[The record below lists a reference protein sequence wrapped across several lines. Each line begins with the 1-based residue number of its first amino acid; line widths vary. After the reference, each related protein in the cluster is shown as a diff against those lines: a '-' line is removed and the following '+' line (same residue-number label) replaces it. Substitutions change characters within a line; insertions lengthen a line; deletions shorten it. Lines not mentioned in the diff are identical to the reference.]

1 MTIRAVLLILFLLFS
16 TQTLFAKAENE
27 ADFLLK
33 PDTTT
38 SFMNYEFHNLALEA
52 ADQKNY
58 EDAFR
63 IYLKIA
69 NKGDER
75 AEYNVGMM
83 YMKGL
88 GVERKKMDAYKWLRR
103 ASKHGNKEASLFFK
117 QMNER
122 YEKKHQTL
130 QPEPTVAEVKEPS
143 VKESSISVEKD
154 TSLSEKPLI
163 KETKLPKR
171 TVAKTEEKEEASFL
185 YIILAF
191 IVLIVGMG
199 LFFFKKSSSPN
210 KPEKTSQSI
219 PKSKSQMYETTHGN
233 IEKYHSELLKYI
245 DIETVRN
252 NKRMMQIYYMFL
264 AGVIDYFCQLEKFTD
279 SEQRRIFS
287 NHMTKKEGKA
297 NLTAITQA
305 ILEGQRDHSMYHYQA
320 AGGISAQA
328 WYEGKSKDALKML
341 KKVMTEQRG

>member
-1 MTIRAVLLILFLLFS
+1 MKIRTILVILFLLFS
-16 TQTLFAKAENE
+16 AQGLMAKANKETE
-27 ADFLLK
+27 FLLK

-52 ADQKNY
+52 ANKKNY

-103 ASKHGNKEASLFFK
+103 ASKHGNKEASLYFK

-122 YEKKHQTL
+122 YEKKHQKS
-130 QPEPTVAEVKEPS
+130 QPEPTTTKVEEPEVNDTTT
-143 VKESSISVEKD
+143 SIEKN
-154 TSLSEKPLI
+154 TSLPEKPVV
-163 KETKLPKR
+163 KKAKLPER
-171 TVAKTEEKEEASFL
+171 AAIKTEKKEEPNYL

-191 IVLIVGMG
+191 IVLLIGIG
-199 LFFFKKSSSPN
+199 LFFFKKSASTG
-210 KPEKTSQSI
+210 KQKKATSNI
-219 PKSKSQMYETTHGN
+219 PKNKSQMYDSAHAN
-233 IEKYHSELLKYI
+233 IEKYHTELLKYI
-245 DIETVRN
+245 DISAYRGD
-252 NKRMMQIYYMFL
+252 KKMMQIYYMFL
-264 AGVIDYFCQLEKFTD
+264 AGVIDYFCQLEKFSD
-279 SEQRRIFS
+279 SEQRRVFS
-287 NHMTKKEGKA
+287 SHMTKQEGKE

-320 AGGISAQA
+320 AGGVSAQA
-328 WYEGKSKDALKML
+328 WYEEKSKDALKML
-341 KKVMTEQRG
+341 KKVMTEERA

>member
-1 MTIRAVLLILFLLFS
+1 MQIKAVILLLFLLFS
-16 TQTLFAKAENE
+16 THGLM
-27 ADFLLK
+27 ADANKETEFLLK

-52 ADQKNY
+52 ASKKNY

-103 ASKHGNKEASLFFK
+103 ASKHGNKEASLYFK

-122 YEKKHQTL
+122 YEKKHQKV
-130 QPEPTVAEVKEPS
+130 QPVTTEVKTKKSAVEES
-143 VKESSISVEKD
+143 VRSIEKN
-154 TSLSEKPLI
+154 TSLNEKPLI
-163 KETKLPKR
+163 KETKVLKKS
-171 TVAKTEEKEEASFL
+171 TTKVEKKDESDYL

-191 IVLIVGMG
+191 VVLVLGIG
-199 LFFFKKSSSPN
+199 LFFLKKSSSSN
-210 KPEKTSQSI
+210 KPEKISQNI
-219 PKSKSQMYETTHGN
+219 PKSKSQMYDITHAN
-233 IEKYHSELLKYI
+233 IEKYHSELLKHINISAYR
-245 DIETVRN
+245 D
-252 NKRMMQIYYMFL
+252 NKKKMQIYYMFL
-264 AGVIDYFCQLEKFTD
+264 AGVIDYFCQLEKFSD

-287 NHMTKKEGKA
+287 SHMTKQEGKE

-320 AGGISAQA
+320 AGGVSAQA
-328 WYEGKSKDALKML
+328 WYEEKSNDALKML
-341 KKVMTEQRG
+341 KKVLSEERA

>member
-1 MTIRAVLLILFLLFS
+1 MNIRTVLLLLFLLFS
-16 TQTLFAKAENE
+16 AQGLLAKANKE
-27 ADFLLK
+27 AEFLLK

-52 ADQKNY
+52 ANKKNY

-63 IYLKIA
+63 LYLKIA

-103 ASKHGNKEASLFFK
+103 AAKHGNKEASLYFK

-122 YEKKHQTL
+122 YEKKHQKP
-130 QPEPTVAEVKEPS
+130 QPKPEVTKVKEPALKEPLANVEKNMS
-143 VKESSISVEKD
+143 QNTAPRIKESATVKQ
-154 TSLSEKPLI
+154 
-163 KETKLPKR
+163 
-171 TVAKTEEKEEASFL
+171 TVAKTEKKEETDYT

-191 IVLIVGMG
+191 IALILGLG
-199 LFFFKKSSSPN
+199 LFFFKKASSSS
-210 KPEKTSQSI
+210 KPEKTSQTM
-219 PKSKSQMYETTHGN
+219 PKNKSQMYDSAHAN
-233 IEKYHSELLKYI
+233 IEKYHNELLKYI
-245 DIETVRN
+245 DISSYRGD
-252 NKRMMQIYYMFL
+252 KKMMQIYYMFL
-264 AGVIDYFCQLEKFTD
+264 AGVIDYFCQLEKFSD
-279 SEQRRIFS
+279 SEQRRVFS
-287 NHMTKKEGKA
+287 SHMTKQEGKE

-320 AGGISAQA
+320 AGGVSAQA
-328 WYEGKSKDALKML
+328 WYEEKSKDALKML
-341 KKVMTEQRG
+341 KKVMTEERA

>member
-1 MTIRAVLLILFLLFS
+1 MPIKTFLLILFLLFS
-16 TQTLFAKAENE
+16 AQGLMAKANKE

-33 PDTTT
+33 PDSTT

-52 ADQKNY
+52 ASKKNY

-75 AEYNVGMM
+75 AEYNVGML

-103 ASKHGNKEASLFFK
+103 ASKHGNKEATLYFK

-122 YEKKHQTL
+122 YEKKHQK
-130 QPEPTVAEVKEPS
+130 PKPAPTVKKADDLAVEDVTPIIEKNTSLPEKPVIKEVKVPQQ
-143 VKESSISVEKD
+143 
-154 TSLSEKPLI
+154 
-163 KETKLPKR
+163 
-171 TVAKTEEKEEASFL
+171 TVAKVKKEESPSYI

-191 IVLIVGMG
+191 VGLIVAIG
-199 LFFFKKSSSPN
+199 LFFFKKSASTAKQKRAS
-210 KPEKTSQSI
+210 TSM
-219 PKSKSQMYETTHGN
+219 PKNKSQMYDSAHAN
-233 IEKYHSELLKYI
+233 IEKYHTELLKYI
-245 DIETVRN
+245 DMSVYRD
-252 NKRMMQIYYMFL
+252 NKKKMQIYYMFL
-264 AGVIDYFCQLEKFTD
+264 AGMIDYFCQLEKFSD
-279 SEQRRIFS
+279 SEQRRVFS
-287 NHMTKKEGKA
+287 SHMTKQEGKE

-328 WYEGKSKDALKML
+328 WYEEKSKDALKML
-341 KKVMTEQRG
+341 KKVMTEERT

>member
-1 MTIRAVLLILFLLFS
+1 MKIRAVLLILFLLFS
-16 TQTLFAKAENE
+16 TQGLSAKANKE

-52 ADQKNY
+52 ANKKNY

-63 IYLKIA
+63 IYLNIA
-69 NKGDER
+69 NKGDAR

-103 ASKHGNKEASLFFK
+103 AAKHGNQEASSYFK

-122 YEKKHQTL
+122 YEKKHQK
-130 QPEPTVAEVKEPS
+130 PKPAEAAAPA
-143 VKESSISVEKD
+143 VKESLPVIEKNTSVP
-154 TSLSEKPLI
+154 EKPLV
-163 KETKLPKR
+163 KEVKVPQVP
-171 TVAKTEEKEEASFL
+171 VATIEKEEEPSYL
-185 YIILAF
+185 YIVLAF
-191 IVLIVGMG
+191 IVLIVGIG

-210 KPEKTSQSI
+210 KPEKTSQAM
-219 PKSKSQMYETTHGN
+219 PKSKSQMYDNTHAN
-233 IEKYHSELLKYI
+233 IEKYHAELLKYI
-245 DIETVRN
+245 DISVYRD
-252 NKRMMQIYYMFL
+252 NKRKMQIYYMFL
-264 AGVIDYFCQLEKFTD
+264 AGMIDYFCQLEKFSD

-287 NHMTKKEGKA
+287 SHMTKQEGKE

-320 AGGISAQA
+320 AGGVSAQA
-328 WYEGKSKDALKML
+328 WYDGKSKDALKML
-341 KKVMTEQRG
+341 KKVLTEENA